1 MKDFDIQLS
10 MSGTNNEISNDI
22 FNQIETDLLGINPN
36 EDISSFEA
44 SEDKKSWIDSLN
56 KATSEFKKVIDY
68 KTPQQIKDEREKE
81 MSERGTKYK
90 VLGMNPFVAI
100 GLSFAVI
107 IGISITITK
116 IK

>member
-1 MKDFDIQLS
+1 M
-10 MSGTNNEISNDI
+10 
-22 FNQIETDLLGINPN
+22 
-36 EDISSFEA
+36 
-44 SEDKKSWIDSLN
+44 N
-56 KATSEFKKVIDY
+56 KITGEFKKVIDY
-68 KTPQQIKDEREKE
+68 KTPEQIKDEKEKE